1 MKKIAGLGLCLAALT
16 MTACST
22 VQASH
27 SDSAPAGV
35 NAGSASEPAQDS
47 SGTTQGTDATF
58 GTAYT
63 WDDGL
68 AIEVGAPE
76 PFTPSEYAAGTEG
89 YSDFVVFTVRIVNGT
104 SENWDPS
111 LFYATLQSGNQE
123 ASQVY
128 DSGQLGDSPST
139 SLLPGREVQF
149 QIAFGVNDP
158 ADLVMEVAPDFTYKN
173 VIFHS

>member
-1 MKKIAGLGLCLAALT
+1 LVHIINNSRSRHVRAD
-16 MTACST
+16 
-22 VQASH
+22 
-27 SDSAPAGV
+27 SDDPIRDNSITSKSQ
-35 NAGSASEPAQDS
+35 N
-47 SGTTQGTDATF
+47 
-58 GTAYT
+58 
-63 WDDGL
+63 
-68 AIEVGAPE
+68 
-76 PFTPSEYAAGTEG
+76 
-89 YSDFVVFTVRIVNGT
+89 TVRIVNGT

-158 ADLVMEVAPDFTYKN
+158 ADLVLEVAPDFTYKN